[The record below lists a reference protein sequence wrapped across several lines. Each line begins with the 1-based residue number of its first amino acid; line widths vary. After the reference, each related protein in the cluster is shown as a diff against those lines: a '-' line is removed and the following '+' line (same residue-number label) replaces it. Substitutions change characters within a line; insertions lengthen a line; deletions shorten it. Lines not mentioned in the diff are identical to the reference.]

1 MAFAKA
7 TQVLSLSRARSLSFS
22 LPRSLNSSAMP
33 SNLTSPP
40 LARLPSTAG
49 SQQFPMCLELPRTPI
64 VTPLELSPQTAHRLD
79 PSCFHLPPLSIRC
92 SPYFLSRL
100 VGFAGF
106 ARLFAA
112 CTRFNS
118 RVSPSGLA
126 HVRPAIQLL
135 PLGTSQRSQHSH
147 RRHAARGCSSSSS
160 FSFHPLTEKKKGS
173 KVMGFRAVIAWRL
186 SFVITAKSY
195 AAETRGPSRRGR
207 R

>member
-1 MAFAKA
+1 MAVAA
-7 TQVLSLSRARSLSFS
+7 ITAWHSLKLRKSSLFRALSLSFS
-22 LPRSLNSSAMP
+22 LSRSLNSSAMP

-49 SQQFPMCLELPRTPI
+49 SQQFPMCLKLPRTPI

-160 FSFHPLTEKKKGS
+160 FSFHPLTREEEIIGEGS
-173 KVMGFRAVIAWRL
+173 VACG
-186 SFVITAKSY
+186 
-195 AAETRGPSRRGR
+195 AE
-207 R
+207 